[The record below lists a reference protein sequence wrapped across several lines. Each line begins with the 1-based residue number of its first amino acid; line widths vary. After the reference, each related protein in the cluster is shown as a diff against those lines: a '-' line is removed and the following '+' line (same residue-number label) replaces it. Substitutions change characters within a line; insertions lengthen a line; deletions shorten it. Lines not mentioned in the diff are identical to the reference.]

1 VPLSIKSERAKSV
14 RTALTAI
21 FFLQGALGT
30 VMIPRVPE
38 LIEQIDVNFTAWGAI
53 LGFSGLGA
61 LVGLMFANRYI
72 VRFGSRRV
80 LEVSAVASALLLV
93 SLPFITNAW
102 IFFIVQAAMAFT
114 GSCFNIAL
122 NMQAVVLQKM
132 LNRTIIGKF
141 HAGWSIGAA
150 SSAALSAVL
159 ATFLPMWLHFLLIP
173 GAAAIILYFA
183 ATRTLTAEEI
193 GKSSERKPEKKSP
206 FWKAPSQLWLLS
218 AGLFAGV
225 FPEAAIMDWSAVFGK
240 KVLDLDAGLSAI
252 PYTLFV
258 GAMIISRLSIGRLTR
273 NRHVG
278 IVSFWGGL
286 LGSVAMGAG
295 ALLGPVL
302 SDIDPILG
310 LAATATLWFV
320 AGLGIGPMSPSF
332 MSAAGYVK
340 GLTTAQA
347 LARMSLISSVL
358 FMGGKFVMGAI
369 AQDVNLVAAFMLPTA
384 LACIAGLIAGAM
396 AKRAEAEQATIE
408 DAFPITGP
416 IGIIAQDK

>member
-1 VPLSIKSERAKSV
+1 MSIKTERAKTI

-38 LIEQIDVNFTAWGAI
+38 LIDQIDVNFTAWGAI

-61 LVGLMFANRYI
+61 LVGLMLANRYI
-72 VRFGSRRV
+72 VRFGSKRV
-80 LEVSAVASALLLV
+80 LEVSTVTWALLLV

-102 IFFIVQAAMAFT
+102 IFFLVQVAMAFT

-122 NMQAVVLQKM
+122 NTQAVVLQK
-132 LNRTIIGKF
+132 LVNRTIIGKF
-141 HAGWSIGAA
+141 HASWSIGAA
-150 SSAALSAVL
+150 SSAALNAIF
-159 ATFLPMWLHFLLIP
+159 ATFMPMWLHFLLMP
-173 GAAAIILYFA
+173 GVAAIILYVA
-183 ATRTLTAEEI
+183 STRTLTGEEI

-206 FWKAPSQLWLLS
+206 FWKAPSQLWLLA

-240 KVLDLDAGLSAI
+240 KVLGVDAGLSAL

-258 GAMIISRLSIGRLTR
+258 GAMIISRLSIGRLTK

-278 IVSFWGGL
+278 VVSFWGGL
-286 LGSVAMGAG
+286 FGSVAIGAG
-295 ALLGPVL
+295 ALIGPLLSAQSPLLG
-302 SDIDPILG
+302 I
-310 LAATATLWFV
+310 AATSALWFL
-320 AGLGIGPMSPSF
+320 AGLGIGPMAPTF

-347 LARMSLISSVL
+347 LSRMSLVSSIL

-384 LACIAGLIAGAM
+384 LACVAGLIAGAM
-396 AKRAEAEQATIE
+396 AKRAEAEKAAIE
-408 DAFPITGP
+408 DAFPMTGP
-416 IGIIAQDK
+416 IGVIASDK